1 LTAFLL
7 AVNDPT
13 TQQEMEK
20 AYELIIAALTL
31 ILVVANK
38 WTRTHVVKAIKKWL
52 TDDAIIEQ
60 QKKITEDI
68 KQLVEMQHAAIVQL
82 TQTTSTID
90 KLREAVKE
98 LGIDFSEL
106 KKSEDAL
113 REKISDIRER
123 IAKLEARQ

>member
-1 LTAFLL
+1 
-7 AVNDPT
+7 
-13 TQQEMEK
+13 MEK

-38 WTRTHVVKAIKKWL
+38 WTRTHVIKAIKKWL

-90 KLREAVKE
+90 KLREAVAD
-98 LGIDFSEL
+98 LGIDFVDL
-106 KKSEDAL
+106 KKSEDLL

-123 IAKLEARQ
+123 IAKLEAKQ

>member
-7 AVNDPT
+7 AVKDPT

>member
-1 LTAFLL
+1 MTAFLL

-38 WTRTHVVKAIKKWL
+38 WTRTHVIKAIKKWL

>member
-1 LTAFLL
+1 MTAFLL

-13 TQQEMEK
+13 TQQGMEK

>member
-38 WTRTHVVKAIKKWL
+38 WTRTHVIKAIKKWL

>member
-13 TQQEMEK
+13 TQQGMEK

>member
-7 AVNDPT
+7 AVKDPT

-38 WTRTHVVKAIKKWL
+38 WTRTHVIKAIKKWL